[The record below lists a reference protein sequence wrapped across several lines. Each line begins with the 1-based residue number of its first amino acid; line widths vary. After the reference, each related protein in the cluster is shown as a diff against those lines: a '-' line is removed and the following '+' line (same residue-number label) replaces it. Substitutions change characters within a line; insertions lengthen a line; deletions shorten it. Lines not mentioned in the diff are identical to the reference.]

1 MKEITIENIEA
12 RLKEL
17 TIYELRQTARAV
29 GVERPAADKKADVV
43 NKILA
48 IAKGEVDPVSIPD
61 NPILTQS
68 ADKKLVKDIQSYRE
82 SILG

>member
-17 TIYELRQTARAV
+17 TILELRQTARAV
-29 GVERPAADKKADVV
+29 GVERPATDKKEDVV

-48 IAKGEVDPVSIPD
+48 IAKGEVTPIPVPE
-61 NPILTQS
+61 NHTLTQS

-82 SILG
+82 SIVG

>member
-17 TIYELRQTARAV
+17 TIHDLRQTARAV
-29 GVERPAADKKADVV
+29 GVKHPAADMKANVV
-43 NKILA
+43 TKILA
-48 IAKGEVDPVSIPD
+48 IAKGEVAPVAVPE

-82 SILG
+82 SIVG